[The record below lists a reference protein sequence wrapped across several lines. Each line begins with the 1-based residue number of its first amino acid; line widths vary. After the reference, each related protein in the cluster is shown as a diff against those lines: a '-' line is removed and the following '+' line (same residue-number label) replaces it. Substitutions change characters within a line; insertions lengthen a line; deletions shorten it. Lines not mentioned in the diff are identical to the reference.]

1 LIAVNRGKDEMIVMI
16 EIAVNHG
23 KDEMIVIAVNR
34 GKDEMIVMIE
44 IAVNHGKDGMI
55 VMIEIVVNRG
65 KDGMIKIGDR
75 DRGEPWKR
83 REVVIPGEDEM
94 KGEITVIAHQE
105 MILTLLLND
114 QEMTGK
120 KKVRGDVLR
129 NHMVPQERTTTEI
142 TLRETVKEI
151 VHREDRVR
159 SRLDETSH
167 QSEEQR
173 SRSTRKDLKSF
184 VDAKRCG
191 D

>member
-1 LIAVNRGKDEMIVMI
+1 L
-16 EIAVNHG
+16 
-23 KDEMIVIAVNR
+23 
-34 GKDEMIVMIE
+34 
-44 IAVNHGKDGMI
+44 
-55 VMIEIVVNRG
+55 
-65 KDGMIKIGDR
+65 
-75 DRGEPWKR
+75 
-83 REVVIPGEDEM
+83 VVIPGEDEM

>member
-1 LIAVNRGKDEMIVMI
+1 LI

-23 KDEMIVIAVNR
+23 KDEMIV
-34 GKDEMIVMIE
+34 IE

-65 KDGMIKIGDR
+65 KDGMIKIG
-75 DRGEPWKR
+75 
-83 REVVIPGEDEM
+83 VVIPGEDEM